1 VRRGTFRHAKEQQ
14 VNHYSLLRTVASSLL
29 TGVLLASCG
38 ASQSPGN
45 ASGFGS
51 GLMPANSLSRSPI
64 SPLGCDTY
72 VQGPGASGDE
82 ISAQGETFCTKQ
94 LYPYIWVG
102 LYENGKL
109 VRSNEAFGY
118 PNFEVKTSVEYPC
131 PASPEQFYAV
141 AKGNSGAVTSKTYT
155 LSCSDSKRKRN
166 R

>member
-1 VRRGTFRHAKEQQ
+1 VH
-14 VNHYSLLRTVASSLL
+14 HHSLLRNLAGSLL

-38 ASQSPGN
+38 APQSPGG

-64 SPLGCDTY
+64 SPLGCDTSL
-72 VQGPGASGDE
+72 QGPGASGSE
-82 ISAQGETFCTKQ
+82 ISAEGETSCTKQ

-109 VRSNEAFGY
+109 VSSNEAFGY
-118 PNFEVKTSVEYPC
+118 PNFEAKTSVEYPC
-131 PASPEQFYAV
+131 PASLEQFYAV
-141 AKGNSGAVTSKTYT
+141 AKGNSQTITSKTYT